1 MRRAARARHR
11 RGGRMTAAEPL
22 RMKDVV
28 FRYART
34 GGTAVDGV
42 SLTVHA
48 GECVVLCGASGCGK
62 TTLTR
67 LANGLAPAF
76 FRGDFS
82 GETSVCG
89 VDAAHGPIDRLTPLA
104 GSVFQNPKTQY
115 FNADTTDELAFPCE
129 NMGMPA
135 EEIDRRV
142 EDVARRFG
150 VTGLLGRSVSRLS
163 GGQRQR
169 VAVAAA
175 TVLGPR
181 LVIMDE
187 PTGNLDAA
195 AIDDMRAAVRRL
207 KDEGVAVLV
216 AEHRLAWLNGV
227 ADRYLLCDR
236 ARIVREYRSDEF
248 LSLPPERIAAMGLRA
263 LDLEPYRRRVAGL
276 VTRTADAA
284 EDDAHGTED
293 DGAVLLR
300 TRGLVIGYDAP
311 RRPALPWA
319 RRRDATRGGF
329 SRAIPDMTLRP
340 GEIVGLMGRN
350 GCGKTTLVRTLT
362 GLARPISGRILLDG
376 KTARAH
382 DLARVGFLVMQD
394 VNHQLFADG
403 VREELTLGMDED
415 GPTAMRRDRMLADL
429 DLADVADRHPMSL
442 SGGQKQRVAIGAALM
457 CGKRLVVLDEPTS
470 GLDRRHME
478 QVGVLL
484 RDVARRGAAVLVVTH
499 DEELAAGWCD
509 RVMDLSR

>member
-1 MRRAARARHR
+1 
-11 RGGRMTAAEPL
+11 MTADPV
-22 RMKDVV
+22 RIRDVV
-28 FRYART
+28 FRYDA
-34 GGTAVDGV
+34 AADPSLDHV
-42 SLTVHA
+42 SLTVRA
-48 GECVVLCGASGCGK
+48 GECVVLAGASGCGK

-67 LANGLAPAF
+67 VANGLVPTF
-76 FRGDFS
+76 FHGDFA
-82 GETSVCG
+82 GEATVCG

-135 EEIDRRV
+135 GEIDRRV
-142 EDVARRFG
+142 EDVARRFD
-150 VTGLLGRSVSRLS
+150 VTGLLGRSVFRLS

-187 PTGNLDAA
+187 PTGNLDAT
-195 AIDDMRAAVRRL
+195 AIDDMREAVRRL
-207 KDEGVAVLV
+207 KSEGVAVLV

-227 ADRYLLCDR
+227 ADRYLICERGRIAR
-236 ARIVREYRSDEF
+236 AYTADEF
-248 LSLPPERIAAMGLRA
+248 LALPPERVAAMGLRA
-263 LDLEPYRRRVAGL
+263 LDLGPCRREVARL
-276 VTRTADAA
+276 AA
-284 EDDAHGTED
+284 IPPAC
-293 DGAVLLR
+293 DGPVRGGGSGDGGVLLR
-300 TRGLVIGYDAP
+300 TEGLVVGYGRP
-311 RRPALPWA
+311 RRLPWE
-319 RRRDATRGGF
+319 RRRDEAREGF
-329 SRAIPDMTLRP
+329 SRAVPDLTLRR

-362 GLARPISGRILLDG
+362 GLARPLAGRVLLDG
-376 KTARAH
+376 DAARPH
-382 DLARVGFLVMQD
+382 DLTRAGFLVMQD

-403 VREELTLGMDED
+403 VREELTLGMDPSDPEL
-415 GPTAMRRDRMLADL
+415 AKRRDGLLADL
-429 DLADVADRHPMSL
+429 DLAAVADRHPMSL

-457 CGKRLVVLDEPTS
+457 CGKRLIVLDEPTS
-470 GLDRRHME
+470 GLDRLHME
-478 QVGVLL
+478 QVGGLL

-509 RVMDLSR
+509 RVVDMSA